1 MHILSYWGAWVIV
14 GSCRYYV
21 CSSRLNLFNDS
32 RTSRSAET
40 GGTKYYYCFDW
51 LAATFLIAL
60 FDESKHTVKLLAFFV
75 AFGTFIRAAKFTN
88 DSV

>member
-1 MHILSYWGAWVIV
+1 MHILSYWGTWVIV
-14 GSCRYYV
+14 GGCRYYV
-21 CSSRLNLFNDS
+21 CSSSLNFFNDS
-32 RTSRSAET
+32 CTSRSAET
-40 GGTKYYYCFDW
+40 GGTKHYYCFYG
-51 LAATFLIAL
+51 LAAAFLITL